1 MGNYEAIAYAVVA
14 LFELQSEGKEVTP
27 LKLKARMLSLMDMN
41 TESMIYKKAQEK
53 GLI

>member
-1 MGNYEAIAYAVVA
+1 MDNYKAIAYAVIA
-14 LFELQSEGKEVTP
+14 LDELIKEGKDITTQ
-27 LKLKARMLSLMDMN
+27 KLKDRMLYLMDMN